1 MEAQEPQL
9 FPRRARTSSCVRM
22 HRASTRSGPF
32 DWTHLGPS
40 SPSHWRKRTGLKGE
54 EVQDRPGSVQNPTSD
69 FSPRERRNS
78 PELSHELTDAW
89 VHEDESLRRPAARL
103 SAAMAPRS
111 KAKKDGKRSHP
122 PMPEVLEED
131 LVVSD
136 EDMEFVR
143 QHDVRF
149 LDRLEQMV
157 QRGEEDS
164 QGKKKTMA
172 KKDLEE
178 TYEKTSRKNKDW
190 DEEEDKVPLQ
200 GGLPVKTLD
209 GELRFDTE
217 KALKELDR
225 GTNGIGQ
232 ETAVHQSGSTKMR
245 ITFQGASKRVE
256 EAKNKADKLNGPSD
270 VPKASTAA
278 KEIPRKTNKEI
289 KEEER
294 ARKSEVEEMT
304 MLLQDRRFRDR
315 RREELKETI
324 ATMSSKVL
332 ENPELRIGDLDE
344 LYLLTKD
351 ADPFVQDVAEV
362 SLLAIFKDVCP
373 GYRIRLPTEKE
384 LAVEVSKEVKKVR
397 DFEATL
403 LKHYSSFLKHLLQKG
418 RQAEN
423 RAVGTMKARA
433 KLGTPPKIIAV
444 KCLGGLLDA
453 LPEFNFRTDI
463 LRALI
468 PWASSVDSTVGH
480 YCSKT
485 IENVVRKDRHGQ
497 LSLEVVQLTA
507 EVVKS
512 RMCNAS
518 PRLLQPLLS
527 LRMAEIPVHRADEDL
542 EANPWKKGKKALKK
556 ERQKKAKG
564 RKTGGS
570 KDDLGFSEAQAEV
583 DPAERGRLQ
592 SQALEAVFE
601 CFFRVVKDAGS
612 DSGGVNGRWGQR
624 PLLMVALQGI
634 SKFAHLIS
642 IEILADLLQV
652 LLGLIKM
659 QALGFSESL
668 HVLLT
673 SCEVLKGRG
682 EALNV
687 DASSLY
693 ECMYRVLAEAP
704 LKSGAEIGLL
714 PGENQETSVVEQN
727 LLEELLASIMQKGI
741 YEAPRA
747 LDLQKAAAFTK
758 RLATIALHLP
768 QGSTGACMATIRR
781 ILYRY
786 SKVRCMLDS
795 EATGIAGRYDWEC
808 DVPDQCGALGSTLWE
823 LSLLGM
829 HYNPQIQ
836 KIARQIMQMD
846 HLQST
851 SLSNS
856 MALSSPVE
864 ACRQFSTSRG
874 EFHPPIQPPP
884 ESEGR
889 KMKAHTFGSS
899 STLLGSPMDPSLG
912 IDARLSRAFEGAI
925 AYSENR
931 RLRREVALLQRK
943 IELFQEHLA
952 SRPAKI
958 HSKKRKASH

>member
-1 MEAQEPQL
+1 
-9 FPRRARTSSCVRM
+9 
-22 HRASTRSGPF
+22 
-32 DWTHLGPS
+32 
-40 SPSHWRKRTGLKGE
+40 
-54 EVQDRPGSVQNPTSD
+54 
-69 FSPRERRNS
+69 
-78 PELSHELTDAW
+78 
-89 VHEDESLRRPAARL
+89 
-103 SAAMAPRS
+103 MAPHS
-111 KAKKDGKRSHP
+111 KGKKPGKRSHP
-122 PMPEVLEED
+122 PMPEVAEDD
-131 LVVSD
+131 LVISD

-149 LDRLEQMV
+149 LDRVEQLV
-157 QRGEEDS
+157 QQGEEDGA
-164 QGKKKTMA
+164 GKRKAMPKQ
-172 KKDLEE
+172 DVEE
-178 TYEKTSRKNKDW
+178 TYEKRLRKNKEWNDV
-190 DEEEDKVPLQ
+190 EQKVPLQ

-217 KALKELDR
+217 KAMKELDR
-225 GTNGIGQ
+225 GTHGSGQ
-232 ETAVHQSGSTKMR
+232 ETTVHQYGDMKMHVSFHK
-245 ITFQGASKRVE
+245 TAKKEDVASEKIERQ
-256 EAKNKADKLNGPSD
+256 KGPSKESE
-270 VPKASTAA
+270 VPTPV
-278 KEIPRKTNKEI
+278 KEVPRKTNKEK
-289 KEEER
+289 KEEEK
-294 ARKSEVEEMT
+294 ARKSEMQEMSIW
-304 MLLQDRRFRDR
+304 LQDKQFRDR
-315 RREELKETI
+315 RREAMKEAI

-332 ENPELRIGDLDE
+332 ENPEQRIGDLDE
-344 LYLLTKD
+344 LYQLAND
-351 ADPFVQDVAEV
+351 ADPFIQDVAEI
-362 SLLAIFKDVCP
+362 SLLAIFRDICP

-397 DFEATL
+397 DFEASL
-403 LKHYSSFLKHLLQKG
+403 LKHYSNFLKHLLQKG

-433 KLGTPPKIIAV
+433 KLGMPPKIIAL

-468 PWASSVDSTVGH
+468 PWTTSVDSTVGQ

-518 PRLLQPLLS
+518 PKLLQPLLS

-542 EANPWKKGKKALKK
+542 EANPWKKGKKASKK
-556 ERQKKAKG
+556 ERKKKAKG
-564 RKTGGS
+564 RKADNS
-570 KDDLGFSEAQAEV
+570 KDDLGFNEAQGEV
-583 DPAERGRLQ
+583 DPVERGRLQ
-592 SQALEAVFE
+592 SLALEAVFE

-612 DSGGVNGRWGQR
+612 ETGGVKGRWGQR

-634 SKFAHLIS
+634 GKFAHLIS

-659 QALGFSESL
+659 QALEFLESL

-693 ECMYRVLAEAP
+693 ECMYRVSAEAP
-704 LKSGAEIGLL
+704 LQSGAEIGLL
-714 PGENQETSVVEQN
+714 PGESHATSVMEQN
-727 LLEELLASIMQKGI
+727 MLEELLASIMQKGI

-758 RLATIALHLP
+758 RLSTIALHLP
-768 QGSTGACMATIRR
+768 QGCTAACLATIRR

-823 LSLLGM
+823 LSLIGI

-836 KIARQIMQMD
+836 KTARQIMQMD
-846 HLQST
+846 HLQSA

-856 MALSSPVE
+856 TALASPVE
-864 ACRQFSTSRG
+864 ACKQFSTSRG
-874 EFHPPIQPPP
+874 GFHPPILLPQ
-884 ESEGR
+884 ESESR
-889 KMKAHTFGSS
+889 KLKAHTFSTG
-899 STLLGSPMDPSLG
+899 STLLGSPLDPCLG
-912 IDARLSRAFEGAI
+912 IEEKFTRAFEGAI
-925 AYSENR
+925 AYGENA

-943 IELFQEHLA
+943 IALFQEHLA
-952 SRPAKI
+952 SMPERTR
-958 HSKKRKASH
+958 SKKRKVPQENKTRRSSELPRR